1 MFSTKLYSVVFTMYF
16 YVFSVSDSSCDMQRV
31 PGIHGL
37 NRYYD
42 DSMMKSETDCALSC
56 LFDHKCGKASLVT
69 YHGVPKCRKYMKEM
83 FSLTVDRTSMSFNKV
98 CPWGKL

>member
-1 MFSTKLYSVVFTMYF
+1 MYSEFRKNKHFPY
-16 YVFSVSDSSCDMQRV
+16 FSVSDSPCHMETI

-42 DSMMKSETDCALSC
+42 DIQVMSAADCELSC

-69 YHGVPKCRKYMKEM
+69 SHGVPKCRKYVKEM
-83 FSLTVDRTSMSFNKV
+83 FASTVDRTSVSFNKV
-98 CPWGKL
+98 CPWGEFLYY